1 MHLLISSNPYI
12 LDFFH
17 SSKHSFIH
25 SLISLLS
32 IHPPQFHP
40 FIWVS
45 SGQSIY
51 TIHFLVK
58 LIIYNLS
65 LPMSPWP
72 KKQNITRYMK
82 GLLCKCVQHLFQTH
96 LDHLQCYMLALQP
109 QAHWCTVRM
118 FVASCKSSSPRSSH
132 NVPNASFNVR

>member
-1 MHLLISSNPYI
+1 MHLFISRNPYI
-12 LDFFH
+12 LDFI
-17 SSKHSFIH
+17 HSFIH
-25 SLISLLS
+25 SRISLSS
-32 IHPPQFHP
+32 IHPQQFHP

-96 LDHLQCYMLALQP
+96 LDHLQCYMQP
-109 QAHWCTVRM
+109 QTHWCTVRM

-132 NVPNASFNVR
+132 NVPNTSFNVR